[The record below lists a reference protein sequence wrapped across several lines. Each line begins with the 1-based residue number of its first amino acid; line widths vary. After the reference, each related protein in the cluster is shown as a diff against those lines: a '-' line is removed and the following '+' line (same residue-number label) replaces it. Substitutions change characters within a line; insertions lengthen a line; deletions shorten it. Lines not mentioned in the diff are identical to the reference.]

1 MTTAPRRDAGAGPAP
16 LGFAPPA
23 RPSLDEGATLAAVA
37 DRIARTSRGL
47 AGLWGEVSFGTSA
60 PNDTELSPEVVLDLL
75 LGLLETSGKR
85 LRPRMAH
92 WGWVAAGGLESGRGY
107 DELVTVSAALELLHT
122 FALVHDDVM
131 DESLA
136 RRGRPSVHARAAS
149 DHESH
154 GGHGASGRYG
164 ESIAILVG
172 DLLHSEADL
181 LVAGLPTALRTA
193 WRVMT
198 VELIAGQT
206 RDIVGAANGR
216 RELEHARQIA
226 RAKSGAYTVWRP
238 LHLGAIAAGARED
251 TLAALYTFGHHVGE
265 AFALRD
271 DILGVLGDPGRTGK
285 PVGDD
290 IVAGKPTVLL
300 ALADKRFSP
309 TWRLLLRHAGAS
321 GCTPDEAEAIAAELV
336 ASGVIAE
343 VEDMISASV
352 AAGERALA
360 DPAISP
366 QATVGLRA
374 LAHRVAWRDA

>member
-1 MTTAPRRDAGAGPAP
+1 MTTAARRDAGDGAAP

-23 RPSLDEGATLAAVA
+23 TPSLDEGATLSAVA
-37 DRIARTSRGL
+37 DRVARTGRSL
-47 AGLWGEVSFGTSA
+47 ALLWEDVSTGTSSR
-60 PNDTELSPEVVLDLL
+60 DGELSPETVLDLL
-75 LGLLETSGKR
+75 LGLLGTRGKR

-92 WGWVAAGGLESGRGY
+92 WGWVAAGGLDHGHGY
-107 DELVTVSAALELLHT
+107 DDLVTACAALELLHA

-136 RRGRPSVHARAAS
+136 RRGRPSVHALAAS
-149 DHESH
+149 DHEAH
-154 GGHGASGRYG
+154 GGHGAPGRYG
-164 ESIAILVG
+164 DSIAILVG

-181 LVAGLPTALRTA
+181 LAADLPGPLRAA

-206 RDIVGAANGR
+206 HDIVGATNGQR
-216 RELEHARQIA
+216 DLEHARRIA

-238 LHLGAIAAGARED
+238 LQLGAIAAGAGDD
-251 TLAALYTFGHHVGE
+251 TLEALHAFGHHVGE

-271 DILGVLGDPGRTGK
+271 DILGVLGDPERTGK

-321 GCTPDEAEAIAAELV
+321 GCTTDEAEAIAAELV
-336 ASGVIAE
+336 SSGVVAE

-352 AAGERALA
+352 AAAERVLA

-366 QATVGLRA
+366 AAAMGLRA
-374 LAHRVAWRDA
+374 LAHRVAWRDT